1 MLKLNIS
8 NEPRWLDCGYG
19 VRLHLKP
26 ATSSLM
32 AEARRDPQLRG
43 LLPEMAEGTEE
54 LPELDPGT
62 NDALGVALAKAVAR
76 RCVIGWDGVG
86 DEDGVAIKV
95 PTPEGVDALIEV
107 PGIFEV
113 FQSKF
118 LAPAMLLVVEKNGSA
133 PSPTGTSAA
142 ARTTARPARSP
153 AKPARKT
160 RTRR

>member
-1 MLKLNIS
+1 MLKLNIR

-26 ATSSLM
+26 ATSSIM
-32 AEARRDPQLRG
+32 AEARRDPAVRS
-43 LLPEMAEGTEE
+43 LLPEMAGDEE
-54 LPELDPGT
+54 MPELDPGT
-62 NDALGVALAKAVAR
+62 NEALGVALAQAVAR
-76 RCVIGWDGVG
+76 RCVIGWEGVG
-86 DEDGVAIKV
+86 DEDGVALKT
-95 PTPEGVDALIEV
+95 PSPEGVDALIEV

-113 FQSKF
+113 FQSRF

-142 ARTTARPARSP
+142 ARNTARPARSP
-153 AKPARKT
+153 AKPARKP

>member
-1 MLKLNIS
+1 MLKLNIR
-8 NEPRWLDCGYG
+8 NEPRWLDCGHG

-32 AEARRDPQLRG
+32 AEARRDPAVRA
-43 LLPEMAEGTEE
+43 LLPAGDGDDA

-62 NDALGVALAKAVAR
+62 NEALGVALAQAVAR
-76 RCVIGWDGVG
+76 RCVIGWDGIG
-86 DEDGVAIKV
+86 DEDGVAIKA

-113 FQSKF
+113 FQSRF

-133 PSPTGTSAA
+133 PSPTGTSAV
-142 ARTTARPARSP
+142 ARSTARPARSP
-153 AKPARKT
+153 ATPARKPK
-160 RTRR
+160 TRR

>member
-1 MLKLNIS
+1 MLKLNIK
-8 NEPRWLDCGYG
+8 NEPRWLDCGCG

-32 AEARRDPQLRG
+32 ADARRDPAVRG
-43 LLPEMAEGTEE
+43 LLPGMAVEEEM
-54 LPELDPGT
+54 PELAPDVQE
-62 NDALGVALAKAVAR
+62 ALGVALAKAVAR
-76 RCVIGWDGVG
+76 RCVIGWEGVG
-86 DEDGVAIKV
+86 DEEGVAIKV
-95 PTPEGVDALIEV
+95 PAPEGIDALIEV

-113 FQSKF
+113 FQTRF

-142 ARTTARPARSP
+142 ARTTARPARRA
-153 AKPARKT
+153 AKPAPKT

>member
-1 MLKLNIS
+1 MLKLNIK

-32 AEARRDPQLRG
+32 AEARRDPAVRG
-43 LLPEMAEGTEE
+43 LLPETTVEE
-54 LPELDPGT
+54 EMPELAPDVQE
-62 NDALGVALAKAVAR
+62 ALGVALAKAVAR
-76 RCVIGWDGVG
+76 RCVIGWEGVG
-86 DEDGVAIKV
+86 DEEGVAIKV
-95 PTPEGVDALIEV
+95 PTPEGIDALIEV

-113 FQSKF
+113 FQTRF

-133 PSPTGTSAA
+133 PSPTGTLAA
-142 ARTTARPARSP
+142 ARTTARPARRA
-153 AKPARKT
+153 AKPAPKT